1 MPPNRFDATGTLF
14 FKNIQTKKLTTV
26 SEDNSQTGSIVLKQ
40 TGDEASLVYQP
51 ISGAESTKLSFSSNA
66 VKLRSA
72 TGVEIGVNATGTVG
86 ISGGVGGAPST
97 SMVEIGTGTTKFRL
111 VANGDALEVFRFV
124 DGSANPATPLA
135 VFQA

>member
-86 ISGGVGGAPST
+86 ISVGGAPST

-124 DGSANPATPLA
+124 NGSANPATPLA

>member
-124 DGSANPATPLA
+124 NGSANPATPLA